1 MIEIKD
7 LHPLAIW
14 TYWLWANRYES
25 TTKSSQMFDNL
36 EDMNSLK
43 YQYEKWQNF
52 IDTSFIYAG
61 GQTMRF
67 LWEFMKIIPRDTIYI
82 STKVESYI
90 EKPEDI
96 EKQLDLYL
104 SLMGI
109 EYVDSYLMHAPNVS
123 KISINETYYY
133 MQKLI
138 TKGKVRYLW
147 ASNLSIDQLKVLHKD
162 FDIKTFEWLYNI
174 ECKINEDVGIMQYCK
189 ENNIYFICY
198 QSLRRNRIAAHNYP
212 ILMDLSNKYNKTQN
226 QILLNRII
234 KEKNISALV
243 KVSDINKAKENLESL
258 EFQMDIK
265 DIEKLNTFRNK
276 DFDNLE
282 VDRTAKNG
290 IPIRKLANQIN

>member
-25 TTKSSQMFDNL
+25 TSKSSQMFDNL

-61 GQTMRF
+61 GQTMKF
-67 LWEFMKIIPRDTIYI
+67 LWEFLKTISRDTIYI

-109 EYVDSYLMHAPNVS
+109 EYVDSYLMHAPSVS

-174 ECKINEDVGIMQYCK
+174 ECKINEDVGIIQYCK

-198 QSLRRNRIAAHNYP
+198 QPLRRNRIAAHNYQ
-212 ILMDLSNKYNKTQN
+212 ILIDLSNKYNKTQN

-243 KVSDINKAKENLESL
+243 KASDINKAKENLESL
-258 EFQMDIK
+258 DFQMDIK

>member
-14 TYWLWANRYES
+14 TYWLWADRYES

-36 EDMNSLK
+36 EDMHSLK

-61 GQTMRF
+61 GQTMKF
-67 LWEFMKIIPRDTIYI
+67 LWGFLKIIPRDTIYI
-82 STKVESYI
+82 STKVENYI

-96 EKQLDLYL
+96 EKQLDSYL
-104 SLMGI
+104 SLMNI
-109 EYVDSYLMHAPNVS
+109 EYVDWYLMHAPIVS
-123 KISINETYYY
+123 KLSINETYYY

-138 TKGKVRYLW
+138 KKGKVRYLW
-147 ASNLSIDQLKVLHKD
+147 ASNLSLDQLRLLHRD

-174 ECKINEDVGIMQYCK
+174 ECKINEDIGIIQYCK

-198 QSLRRNRIAAHNYP
+198 QPLRRNRIVNHNYP
-212 ILMDLSNKYNKTQN
+212 LLVNLSHKYNKTQS

-234 KEKNISALV
+234 KGKKLSALV
-243 KVSDINKAKENLESL
+243 KTSDINKAKENLDSL
-258 EFQMDIK
+258 DFEMEVE
-265 DIEKLNTFRNK
+265 DIEDLNTFRNR

-282 VDRTAKNG
+282 VDRTAKG
-290 IPIRKLANQIN
+290 WLPIRKLANQIE

>member
-1 MIEIKD
+1 MK
-7 LHPLAIW
+7 
-14 TYWLWANRYES
+14 
-25 TTKSSQMFDNL
+25 
-36 EDMNSLK
+36 
-43 YQYEKWQNF
+43 
-52 IDTSFIYAG
+52 
-61 GQTMRF
+61 F
-67 LWEFMKIIPRDTIYI
+67 LWKFLKIIPRNTIYI

-123 KISINETYYY
+123 KLSINETYYY

-147 ASNLSIDQLKVLHKD
+147 ASNLSIEQLKVLYKD

-198 QSLRRNRIAAHNYP
+198 QPLRRNRIATHNHP
-212 ILMDLSNKYNKTQN
+212 ILVELAHKYNKTQN

-243 KVSDINKAKENLESL
+243 KASDINKAEENLNSL
-258 EFQMDIK
+258 NFEMETK
-265 DIEKLNTFRNK
+265 DIQKLNTFRNK
-276 DFDNLE
+276 EFDKIE
-282 VDRTAKNG
+282 VDRTWKNW
-290 IPIRKLANQIN
+290 IPIRKLANQIE

>member
-14 TYWLWANRYES
+14 TYWLWADRYES
-25 TTKSSQMFDNL
+25 NSKEHHRFDDSS
-36 EDMNSLK
+36 DMSSLK
-43 YQYEKWQNF
+43 YQYDNWQNL

-61 GQTMRF
+61 GQTMKF
-67 LWEFMKIIPRDTIYI
+67 LWKFLKTIPRNTIYI

-109 EYVDSYLMHAPNVS
+109 EYVDSYLMHAPIVS
-123 KISINETYYY
+123 KMSVNETYYH

-138 TKGKVRYLW
+138 TKGKIRYLW
-147 ASNLSIDQLKVLHKD
+147 TSNLSFNQLKSLHKD
-162 FDIKTFEWLYNI
+162 FNIKTFEWLYNI
-174 ECKINEDVGIMQYCK
+174 ECKINEDIGIIQYCK

-198 QSLRRNRIAAHNYP
+198 QPLRRNRIAMHNYP
-212 ILMDLSNKYNKTQN
+212 LLIELSHKYNKTQN

-234 KEKNISALV
+234 KEKKISALV
-243 KVSDINKAKENLESL
+243 KTSDISKAKENLDSL
-258 EFQMDIK
+258 DFQMEVK
-265 DIEKLNTFRNK
+265 DIEDLNTFRNK
-276 DFDNLE
+276 DFDTLE
-282 VDRTAKNG
+282 VDRTAKG
-290 IPIRKLANQIN
+290 WISIRKLANQIS